1 MNKPK
6 LWCPLAFNGVLS
18 VLEGRYHLCCHSS
31 LNAVDVNTGIEL
43 SKKTHTLQEAF
54 DSEFF
59 QSIRNNLTQGIKDE
73 NCSKCWK
80 EEAQGIESA
89 RLYEIKRLSEYES
102 SYTVPEMKYVDVALG
117 NQCNI
122 KCRSCN
128 PNDSSLWAK
137 EYYDINLK
145 ESSITFRDFKKEKTF
160 LEKDDSR
167 FMKELLSKDL
177 SKVKHLGFFGG
188 EPFLM
193 KSTWRIL
200 KFLIDNNYSQ
210 NINIVFDTNTTI
222 WDEDKSRILE
232 NFKEVRLKLSIDGTQ
247 EVFEYLRHPAKWKNV
262 LDNIENIVA
271 WRDQD
276 SSKRIVT
283 IFSTIGSYNIWNIE
297 DILKFAD
304 KKNVEF
310 LINPVHEPVSISL
323 LSMPNSVKKYFRQ
336 RVSDLITRYPQH
348 RIQLAKL
355 TDYYLVDSDIDS
367 DWSDFAKEIGTRDN
381 YRNESF
387 QKTFPEYYSFIKN
400 CGYQV

>member
-59 QSIRNNLTQGIKDE
+59 QSIRNNLAQGIKDE

-80 EEAQGIESA
+80 EEEQGIESA

-102 SYTVPEMKYVDVALG
+102 SYTVPEMKYVDLALG

-137 EYYDINLK
+137 EYYDTNLK

-193 KSTWRIL
+193 KSTWNIL

-210 NINIVFDTNTTI
+210 NINLVFDTNSTI
-222 WDEDKSRILE
+222 WDEEKSQILE
-232 NFKEVRLKLSIDGTQ
+232 NFKEVKLRLSIDSLQ
-247 EVFEYLRHPAKWKNV
+247 EGFNYLRYPAEWSLVSKNIKSIVEWKNQ
-262 LDNIENIVA
+262 A
-271 WRDQD
+271 P
-276 SSKRIVT
+276 SKRLIT
-283 IFSTIGSYNIWNIE
+283 IQPSVSSYNIWDIE
-297 DILKFAD
+297 NILKFA
-304 KKNVEF
+304 NEIGSEF
-310 LINPVHEPVSISL
+310 FINLVQEPTCISL
-323 LSMPNSVKKYFRQ
+323 LSMPNSIKKYFRQ
-336 RVSDLITRYPQH
+336 RVAELITRYPQH
-348 RIQLAKL
+348 KIQLEKL
-355 TDYYLVDSDIDS
+355 TEYYLVDNVIDN
-367 DWSDFAKEIGTRDN
+367 DWSAFAKEINIRDN

-400 CGYQV
+400 CGYRL

>member
-200 KFLIDNNYSQ
+200 KFLIDHGYSQ
-210 NINIVFDTNTTI
+210 NINLVFDTNATI
-222 WDEDKSRILE
+222 WDIHKSQILE
-232 NFKEVRLKLSIDGTQ
+232 NFKEVRLRLSIDDLQ
-247 EVFEYLRHPAKWKNV
+247 ERFNYLRHPADWAAVYENIKSIVKWKNQ
-262 LDNIENIVA
+262 A
-271 WRDQD
+271 P
-276 SSKRIVT
+276 SKRLIT
-283 IFSTIGSYNIWNIE
+283 IQPSVSSYNIWDIE
-297 DILKFAD
+297 NILKFAD
-304 KKNVEF
+304 DIDSEF
-310 LINPVHEPVSISL
+310 FINLVQEPTCISL
-323 LSMPNSVKKYFRQ
+323 LSMPNSIKKYFRQ
-336 RVSDLITRYPQH
+336 HVTELITRYPQH
-348 RIQLAKL
+348 RIQLEKL
-355 TDYYLVDSDIDS
+355 TEYYLIDNVIDN
-367 DWSDFAKEIGTRDN
+367 DWSDFAKEVNVRDN

-387 QKTFPEYYSFIKN
+387 QKTFPEYYSFIKDL
-400 CGYQV
+400 GYNI